1 MQNTLTF
8 EEQELMAI
16 YNATGTRQGLIDSLS
31 EMRTSLGSNEDELLK
46 LTDSSLEKLKAMT
59 DEEYEALDLSSFL

>member
-1 MQNTLTF
+1 MQNTITF

-16 YNATGTRQGLIDSLS
+16 YNATGTRKGLIDSLS
-31 EMRTSLGSNEDELLK
+31 EMHTYLGSDEDELLK

-59 DEEYEALDLSSFL
+59 DEEYESLDLSSFL

>member
-1 MQNTLTF
+1 MQNTITF

-31 EMRTSLGSNEDELLK
+31 EMRTYLGSTEDELLK

>member
-1 MQNTLTF
+1 MQNTITF

-31 EMRTSLGSNEDELLK
+31 EMHTYLGSDEDELLK
-46 LTDSSLEKLKAMT
+46 LTDSSQIGRAHV
-59 DEEYEALDLSSFL
+59 